1 MKSVDELK
9 KMIAFVFSP
18 EEIEPYG
25 IVFQAEFNDFM
36 VIADKI
42 EKEFGFKFLEHT
54 LKFAKKSV
62 QNNHLIIENNVLKT
76 TKSGKFL
83 TDGLASE
90 LFLV

>member
-42 EKEFGFKFLEHT
+42 EKEFNEK
-54 LKFAKKSV
+54 
-62 QNNHLIIENNVLKT
+62 IE
-76 TKSGKFL
+76 
-83 TDGLASE
+83 
-90 LFLV
+90 

>member
-1 MKSVDELK
+1 MASISKNELL
-9 KMIAFVFSP
+9 
-18 EEIEPYG
+18 IEREHLTKAD
-25 IVFQAEFNDFM
+25 QFNEYIM
-36 VIADKI
+36 TGLRTIWGVSLDKI